1 MYLNIIAVENLN
13 MLVREKGGFITW
25 WKQLAFVCAC
35 VSVCLCVGV
44 WVFDINLTTIT
55 DGIMETNVCKWLTI
69 NYINM
74 LQNYCN
80 VSLTYMLLGWLSVL
94 KTSYCTF
101 LTVQLL
107 AVG

>member
-1 MYLNIIAVENLN
+1 
-13 MLVREKGGFITW
+13 
-25 WKQLAFVCAC
+25 
-35 VSVCLCVGV
+35 
-44 WVFDINLTTIT
+44 
-55 DGIMETNVCKWLTI
+55 METNVCKWLTL